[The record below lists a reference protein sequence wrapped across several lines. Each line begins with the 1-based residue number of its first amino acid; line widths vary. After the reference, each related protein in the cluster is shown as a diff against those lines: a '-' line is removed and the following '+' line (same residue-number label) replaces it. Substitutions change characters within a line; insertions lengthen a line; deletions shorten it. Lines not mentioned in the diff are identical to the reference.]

1 MISRPSLV
9 SHIFYLLVCL
19 DGPGFVFFFFCLI
32 VFVPLSV
39 LHITLLR
46 RYLLVPFLVGRIC
59 CISSFCGRALLGF
72 HSLSHTLSVQLSGHS
87 TGAAVIPFF
96 SLVSQVG
103 VGYYYYLL
111 TLVRVTVIYDLA
123 TGILCGQQSTGCYIS
138 VHSFGVVWTLI
149 YWFYFCVFLLIW

>member
-1 MISRPSLV
+1 MAPDI
-9 SHIFYLLVCL
+9 
-19 DGPGFVFFFFCLI
+19 FCLI

-72 HSLSHTLSVQLSGHS
+72 HSLSHTLPVQLSGHS

-103 VGYYYYLL
+103 VGYYYYYYLPWFWSLSFMILPLGYYAGSSLL
-111 TLVRVTVIYDLA
+111 AATYMCIALA
-123 TGILCGQQSTGCYIS
+123 SCG
-138 VHSFGVVWTLI
+138 L
-149 YWFYFCVFLLIW
+149 